1 MQSSIKN
8 ETGEYT
14 VLQNAEALK
23 NGTLKPS
30 DLPTMKVWKDES
42 GKIWTLDH
50 RRLGAYRLAE
60 LNDVPVQ
67 WATPEEIAK
76 GGFKMTTN
84 NGGSSIRLK
93 LGGGESI
100 TIK

>member
-60 LNDVPVQ
+60 FNDVPVQ
-67 WATPEEIAK
+67 WATPEEIA
-76 GGFKMTTN
+76 
-84 NGGSSIRLK
+84 
-93 LGGGESI
+93 
-100 TIK
+100 